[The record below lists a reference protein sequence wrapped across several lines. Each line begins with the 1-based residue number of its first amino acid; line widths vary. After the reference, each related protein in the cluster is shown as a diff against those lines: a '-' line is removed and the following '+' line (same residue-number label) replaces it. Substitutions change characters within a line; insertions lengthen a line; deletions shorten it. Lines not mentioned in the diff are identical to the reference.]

1 MERQHDERLAQLSES
16 RLGARRTP
24 VAEQRRI
31 LLVGSDDAWRLL
43 TVYVFEEM
51 GYTVYAAVNHRQA
64 VDFTIRLLPD
74 VVVVAIET
82 PDTFEILV
90 RLSAESTT
98 RDIPI
103 VVLTTA
109 LNSTGARRTRGAG
122 GLTLLADAE
131 KLDVLVAQVDKL
143 IAAAPHARRTL
154 KRRLLDLQELARFYT
169 PDDDG
174 QTRLRQVVDQ
184 LQVAIF
190 AMDAEGRCI
199 AASEGATRL
208 TGYSRRQLVD
218 PTMFE
223 SGVASGPGS
232 REQWRGLLAHPDW
245 ADMTTITTCAGEE
258 LAVHTAVVTNVF
270 PGVHVVA
277 LATT

>member
-43 TVYVFEEM
+43 TAYVFEEM

-174 QTRLRQVVDQ
+174 HPRERPRQD
-184 LQVAIF
+184 
-190 AMDAEGRCI
+190 EGRYASVTGLPRWRRRPNRSVDGPGI
-199 AASEGATRL
+199 AARG
-208 TGYSRRQLVD
+208 QV
-218 PTMFE
+218 PTWSG
-223 SGVASGPGS
+223 SGVVAPGGS
-232 REQWRGLLAHPDW
+232 SSV
-245 ADMTTITTCAGEE
+245 AG
-258 LAVHTAVVTNVF
+258 F
-270 PGVHVVA
+270 RR
-277 LATT
+277 